1 METYIRSALFV
12 PANSP
17 SMIQNSDL
25 LEADAIIY
33 DLEDAISPKEKDSA
47 RILLDE
53 AFKFFKKTNVVRIVR
68 VNPIDSPFFYDDVEA
83 VKNHDI
89 DFIMLAKASQE
100 SVKELEKLIKDTD
113 IKIIALIESAHS
125 LFDLANI
132 LQASPLVKGMLFGAE
147 DYSLDMQISRTIE
160 SDEILV
166 ARQNIATTCKAL
178 DIFSIDTPF
187 THITETDA
195 LIVDAQKASNYG
207 FDGKACI
214 HPSQVGHVNTVFSPT
229 REEVIYARE
238 VLEAAADAAQ
248 KGIGVFSYK
257 GKMVDAP
264 IINRAN
270 LTIENAKKAGV
281 KYE

>member
-53 AFKFFKKTNVVRIVR
+53 AFSFLPKTDVIRIVR
-68 VNPIDSPFFYDDVEA
+68 VNPMDSPFFYDDVN
-83 VKNHDI
+83 VIKKHDI
-89 DFIMLAKASQE
+89 DFIMLAKADQE
-100 SVKELEKLIKDTD
+100 SVEELERLINGTK
-113 IKIIALIESAHS
+113 IKIIVLIESAYA
-125 LFDLANI
+125 LFDLSNI
-132 LQASPLVKGMLFGAE
+132 IKSSPLIAGMLFGAE
-147 DYSLDMQISRTIE
+147 DYSLDMQIARTIE
-160 SDEILV
+160 SDEIFV
-166 ARQNIATTCKAL
+166 ARQNIAVICKAL
-178 DIFSIDTPF
+178 DIFCLDTPF
-187 THITETDA
+187 THIDLLDE
-195 LIVDAQKASNYG
+195 LKIDAQKACSYG
-207 FDGKACI
+207 LTGKACI
-214 HPSQVGHVNTVFSPT
+214 HPSQVSCVNEVFSPT
-229 REEVIYARE
+229 AKEIKYAQE
-238 VLEAAADAAQ
+238 ILLASQDAAD

-270 LTIENAKKAGV
+270 LILENAKKAGV